1 MKSCQKSIKTFELR
15 LSKNIKLNS
24 LPVYDDRYIKSKIK
38 TYVDNA
44 FTNFRAL
51 NVLEDD
57 KEREFFPVIYIDS
70 LLVYV
75 NKYYVQVYLD
85 NCAYK
90 NVDKWMIDY
99 LGENLLETDVN

>member
-57 KEREFFPVIYIDS
+57 KECEFFTVIYIDS

-90 NVDKWMIDY
+90 NVDK
-99 LGENLLETDVN
+99 

>member
-57 KEREFFPVIYIDS
+57 KEREFFTVIYIDS

-90 NVDKWMIDY
+90 NVDK
-99 LGENLLETDVN
+99 